1 MQGSDSEAEDGTN
14 EQIAELSLCL
24 SVCLSVCL
32 CLCLSLLSVKTSRA
46 AMDPQHLKVEVAD

>member
-24 SVCLSVCL
+24 SVSVSVSFLSM
-32 CLCLSLLSVKTSRA
+32 KTSTA
-46 AMDPQHLKVEVAD
+46 AMDPQHLKVEVAE

>member
-24 SVCLSVCL
+24 SVSVS
-32 CLCLSLLSVKTSRA
+32 LSLFLFYQWKQVQLQWT
-46 AMDPQHLKVEVAD
+46 PNI

>member
-24 SVCLSVCL
+24 SVSV
-32 CLCLSLLSVKTSRA
+32 SLFYQWKQVQLQWTPSI
-46 AMDPQHLKVEVAD
+46 